1 MVYNWLFKFQKG
13 VAGEQVCKSTGVFSW
28 ATFFSSIMFPPSN
41 SRQDSNAP
49 IRLTDADAALARLSA
64 VQKGYLQDPFVKH
77 LVPRAHLQPPRPPLI
92 NVGTYVRSSAIDKLV
107 EGWLLLAEQE
117 NKQCQIVS
125 LGAGSDTRFWR
136 IAVGR
141 TLILLLLT
149 LLIFVPSQDPW
160 DPV

>member
-1 MVYNWLFKFQKG
+1 
-13 VAGEQVCKSTGVFSW
+13 
-28 ATFFSSIMFPPSN
+28 MFPPSN

-141 TLILLLLT
+141 TLILSLLT
-149 LLIFVPSQDPW
+149 LLIFVPSQDP
-160 DPV
+160 

>member
-1 MVYNWLFKFQKG
+1 
-13 VAGEQVCKSTGVFSW
+13 
-28 ATFFSSIMFPPSN
+28 MFPPSN
-41 SRQDSNAP
+41 SRQDADAP
-49 IRLTDADAALARLSA
+49 IRLTDTDAALARLSA

-92 NVGTYVRSSAIDKLV
+92 NVGTYIRSSAIDKLV
-107 EGWLLLAEQE
+107 EGWLLLAEHE

-141 TLILLLLT
+141 TLVPLLPT
-149 LLIFVPSQDPW
+149 LLIFVSSQDP
-160 DPV
+160 

>member
-1 MVYNWLFKFQKG
+1 
-13 VAGEQVCKSTGVFSW
+13 
-28 ATFFSSIMFPPSN
+28 MFPPSN
-41 SRQDSNAP
+41 SRQESNAP

-64 VQKGYLQDPFVKH
+64 VQKDYLQDPFVKH

-149 LLIFVPSQDPW
+149 LLIFVPSQDP
-160 DPV
+160 

>member
-1 MVYNWLFKFQKG
+1 
-13 VAGEQVCKSTGVFSW
+13 
-28 ATFFSSIMFPPSN
+28 MFPPSN

-136 IAVGR
+136 IAVGQ

-149 LLIFVPSQDPW
+149 LLIFVPSQDP
-160 DPV
+160 